1 MGRLDQLQR
10 QGGGLG
16 LKGRSQGDK
25 ARGTAVGGERHLP
38 AGLDFH
44 PSPMLPAWPAP
55 PSQVKETE
63 EEQQARLERF
73 AAELEAGGAAGA
85 EPAEQ

>member
-1 MGRLDQLQR
+1 MLGWLWGGRQV
-10 QGGGLG
+10 GLSG
-16 LKGRSQGDK
+16 LAAHSPPHP
-25 ARGTAVGGERHLP
+25 TLHHLTP
-38 AGLDFH
+38 H
-44 PSPMLPAWPAP
+44 PTPHP
-55 PSQVKETE
+55 QVRETE

>member
-1 MGRLDQLQR
+1 MHGA
-10 QGGGLG
+10 
-16 LKGRSQGDK
+16 SI
-25 ARGTAVGGERHLP
+25 ATATLILP
-38 AGLDFH
+38 SCPDCRT
-44 PSPMLPAWPAP
+44 PLPLP
-55 PSQVKETE
+55 PQVKETE

>member
-1 MGRLDQLQR
+1 M
-10 QGGGLG
+10 LG
-16 LKGRSQGDK
+16 
-25 ARGTAVGGERHLP
+25 VGGAWPNVERHT
-38 AGLDFH
+38 
-44 PSPMLPAWPAP
+44 SPP
-55 PSQVKETE
+55 PVPPQVLETE

>member
-1 MGRLDQLQR
+1 MRCSTTSGKGCHAGCAALELSRLH
-10 QGGGLG
+10 
-16 LKGRSQGDK
+16 RSELAQPHG
-25 ARGTAVGGERHLP
+25 
-38 AGLDFH
+38 
-44 PSPMLPAWPAP
+44 PSPFSIAAALA
-55 PSQVKETE
+55 QVTETE